1 MVNSPDYIAFRAP
14 NGLGLLTFVAA
25 LVPGERGSFP
35 WAKWYSES
43 APNGEFRK
51 VPGGYV
57 RFAVTDAVAVT
68 MIDTIRQGALS
79 PMICSSN
86 CQLPNLGDLPQRHSS
101 KRSNSEASIGLT
113 RYCSIPDLRA
123 RSRASDWP

>member
-14 NGLGLLTFVAA
+14 NGPGLLTFVAA

-57 RFAVTDAVAVT
+57 RFAVS
-68 MIDTIRQGALS
+68 R
-79 PMICSSN
+79 C
-86 CQLPNLGDLPQRHSS
+86 
-101 KRSNSEASIGLT
+101 
-113 RYCSIPDLRA
+113 
-123 RSRASDWP
+123 RSRDDDRYHQSRAPSPR